1 MTVTSEYIPVI
12 ISVSVFL
19 FAILLIVGIVLYIR
33 FTSRKKTLLERVK
46 QVPRETVI
54 SEAGTGPV
62 KGGWFDNTVLKFFN
76 LLGRRAAVK
85 EETTDYSKLRPVF
98 LKAGIRRENALAIF
112 WGAKWFFAIL
122 LPVCLLIARAVHPD
136 FLLNKIQV
144 IAAFTFLSVGG
155 FYLPNL
161 WLKNRIAKRKE
172 QIFKGFPDALDLMVV
187 CVEAGMGLDSAI
199 TRVAKEMKLNNKVI
213 SEEFNIYNLEM
224 RAGKLRR
231 DALKN
236 LGMRCGVP
244 EVDNLVTLLIQTDKF
259 GTSISQSL
267 KVYSDTMRV
276 QRMQRA
282 EEMAAKIP
290 IKLLFPLI
298 FFIFPSIF
306 VAILGPAAINIYKVL
321 LKGAFA
327 R

>member
-62 KGGWFDNTVLKFFN
+62 KGGWFKNTVLKFFN

-112 WGAKWFFAIL
+112 WGAKWFFAIF

-155 FYLPNL
+155 F
-161 WLKNRIAKRKE
+161 
-172 QIFKGFPDALDLMVV
+172 
-187 CVEAGMGLDSAI
+187 
-199 TRVAKEMKLNNKVI
+199 
-213 SEEFNIYNLEM
+213 
-224 RAGKLRR
+224 
-231 DALKN
+231 
-236 LGMRCGVP
+236 
-244 EVDNLVTLLIQTDKF
+244 
-259 GTSISQSL
+259 
-267 KVYSDTMRV
+267 
-276 QRMQRA
+276 
-282 EEMAAKIP
+282 
-290 IKLLFPLI
+290 
-298 FFIFPSIF
+298 
-306 VAILGPAAINIYKVL
+306 
-321 LKGAFA
+321 
-327 R
+327 